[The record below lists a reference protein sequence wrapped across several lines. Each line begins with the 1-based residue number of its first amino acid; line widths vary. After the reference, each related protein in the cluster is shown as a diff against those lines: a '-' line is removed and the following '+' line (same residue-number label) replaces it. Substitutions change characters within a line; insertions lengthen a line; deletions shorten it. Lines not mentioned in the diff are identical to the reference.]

1 MTVLLVPALLAVTL
15 SCARTATQVR
25 PLLQPQASTAL
36 EPAELVAAAD
46 LDGDGRDE
54 IVRVRHETAWWGDQ
68 HADLGGIPQA
78 TARGDID
85 GDGRQE
91 ALIATGM
98 GRGELHVPARL
109 WAISAQ
115 GADLL
120 WEQQGER
127 AQVTDLHVLPDP
139 SGGPDRIFLATFVDR
154 RMVAGGF
161 LKDGVLDIQHKAALA
176 LCMLPVDAGLLVGRL
191 YGDQP
196 KSPGDLRL
204 VGETTTT
211 IPTLRGVRA
220 LAAADLDG
228 DGLQDYVIA
237 DGWHFAY
244 GQQADSTV
252 RIVPGDGS
260 PARVIAR
267 LDDSYTV
274 RHLDIFTPPDGGPP
288 VILATASH
296 QIVLLQRDKL
306 GWAPVKLATA
316 TETDN
321 AVLVADGAKLSVVV
335 SGQPARR
342 VPLARGTAMIA
353 E

>member
-1 MTVLLVPALLAVTL
+1 MVPVLLAATL
-15 SCARTATQVR
+15 SCARTATQQR
-25 PLLQPQASTAL
+25 PLLQPQTSTAL
-36 EPAELVAAAD
+36 EPADFVAAAD
-46 LDGDGRDE
+46 LDGDGHDE
-54 IVRVRHETAWWGDQ
+54 LVRVRQETAWWGDQ
-68 HADLGGIPQA
+68 QADLGGIPQA
-78 TARGDID
+78 TARGDVD

-98 GRGELHVPARL
+98 GRGSLHAPARL

-139 SGGPDRIFLATFVDR
+139 SGGPDRIFLAAFVNR
-154 RMVAGGF
+154 RIVAGGY
-161 LKDGVLDIQHKAALA
+161 LKDGVLDIQHQAALA

-191 YGDQP
+191 YGDKP
-196 KSPGDLRL
+196 KSPGDLKL
-204 VGETTTT
+204 VGETTRT

-228 DGLQDYVIA
+228 DGHQDYVIA

-274 RHLDIFTPPDGGPP
+274 NHLEIFSPPDGGPP

-296 QIVLLQRDKL
+296 QVVLLQRDAL
-306 GWAPVKLATA
+306 GWAPVQVATA

-321 AVLVADGAKLSVVV
+321 AVVLADGADLSVVV

-342 VPLARGTAMIA
+342 VPLARATAMIP